1 MSILNIPSELV
12 ELRQS
17 ILDFIEREVKPV
29 ETKYAQELQENGFIE
44 NAEEERKKI
53 RKRSA
58 ELGFYTLHMPEDCG
72 GSGLSYLGQVLM
84 AEAVSQAGS
93 FLASRGGVLASVEG
107 PTPVLQ
113 AATPEQRTKYLEP
126 LMKADREMCF
136 ALTEPGAGSDATRIK
151 TRAERKGDRYL
162 INGTKHFITHG
173 AQADFALVFAVT
185 DAEKRARGGIT
196 AFLVDATTPGY
207 QVARIQRTAS
217 SVDRPAEL
225 VFNDVEVGP
234 EQILGQEGYGFG
246 SAMAWIN
253 GGRLGIAAQAVGY
266 AQLLIDKMLDYAKS
280 RVAFGSAISS
290 YQYVQ
295 GMIVD
300 SLNEMEQARLF
311 VYKKADEIDGG
322 ADGRREAAQAK
333 VVATEMVGRV
343 ADRAIQV
350 YGGNGFMT
358 EMGIERY
365 WREVRAMRLYE
376 GTSEI
381 LRNNIARTLGM

>member
-1 MSILNIPSELV
+1 MGVINIPGELV

-17 ILDFIEREVKPV
+17 VLDFIEREIRPV
-29 ETKYAQELQENGFIE
+29 EQGYAQELQEKGYLDNE
-44 NAEEERKKI
+44 REEKRKI
-53 RKRSA
+53 RRRSA
-58 ELGFYTLHMPEDCG
+58 DLGFYTLHMPEDCG
-72 GSGLSYLGQVLM
+72 GAGLSYLGQVLIQ
-84 AEAVSQAGS
+84 EAVAASGS
-93 FLASRGGVLASVEG
+93 FLAGRGGVLASVEG

-113 AATPEQRTKYLEP
+113 ACTPEQRKRWLDP
-126 LMKADREMCF
+126 LMSAEREMCF

-151 TRAERKGDRYL
+151 TRAERKGDVYL

-185 DAEKRARGGIT
+185 DAEKRSRGGIT
-196 AFLVDATTPGY
+196 AFLVDKETPGFT
-207 QVARIQRTAS
+207 VSRIQRTAS
-217 SVDRPAEL
+217 PVDRPAEL
-225 VFNDVEVGP
+225 LFDNVEAT
-234 EQILGQEGYGFG
+234 EENILGQEGYGFG
-246 SAMAWIN
+246 AAMSWIN
-253 GGRLGIAAQAVGY
+253 GGRLSIAAQAVGY
-266 AQLLIDKMLDYAKS
+266 AQLLLDKMLDYAKS
-280 RVAFGSAISS
+280 RVAFGSTIGS

-311 VYKKADEIDGG
+311 VYAKADEIDRG

-333 VVATEMVGRV
+333 VVASEMVGRV
-343 ADRAIQV
+343 ADRAIQL

-381 LRNNIARTLGM
+381 LRNNIAKTLGL